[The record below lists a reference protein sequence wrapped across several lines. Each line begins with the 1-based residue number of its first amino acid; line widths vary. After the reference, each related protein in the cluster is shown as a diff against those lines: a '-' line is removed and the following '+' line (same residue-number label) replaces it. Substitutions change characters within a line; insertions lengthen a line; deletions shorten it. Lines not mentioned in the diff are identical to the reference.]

1 MTALSSGRG
10 RDRGDGDVR
19 GGRGYAEPMKT
30 VGEPE
35 EIRIPREDERP
46 EILPVEE
53 PVPEGAPER
62 EADPV
67 PN

>member
-1 MTALSSGRG
+1 
-10 RDRGDGDVR
+10 
-19 GGRGYAEPMKT
+19 MKT

-53 PVPEGAPER
+53 PLPQEAPDR
-62 EADPV
+62 EADPA
-67 PN
+67 PA

>member
-1 MTALSSGRG
+1 
-10 RDRGDGDVR
+10 
-19 GGRGYAEPMKT
+19 MKT

-53 PVPEGAPER
+53 PVPERAPER

>member
-1 MTALSSGRG
+1 
-10 RDRGDGDVR
+10 
-19 GGRGYAEPMKT
+19 MKT

-53 PVPEGAPER
+53 PVPELAGCTTRFLLLSFSSDWRFGTRHSER
-62 EADPV
+62 LKG
-67 PN
+67 

>member
-1 MTALSSGRG
+1 
-10 RDRGDGDVR
+10 
-19 GGRGYAEPMKT
+19 MKT

-53 PVPEGAPER
+53 PSPER
-62 EADPV
+62 EAEPV
-67 PN
+67 PS

>member
-1 MTALSSGRG
+1 
-10 RDRGDGDVR
+10 
-19 GGRGYAEPMKT
+19 MKT

-46 EILPVEE
+46 QILPVEE
-53 PVPEGAPER
+53 PVPEQAPER

-67 PN
+67 RS

>member
-1 MTALSSGRG
+1 
-10 RDRGDGDVR
+10 
-19 GGRGYAEPMKT
+19 MKT

-53 PVPEGAPER
+53 PVPAAAPER

-67 PN
+67 PG

>member
-1 MTALSSGRG
+1 
-10 RDRGDGDVR
+10 
-19 GGRGYAEPMKT
+19 MKT

-53 PVPEGAPER
+53 PAPAEAPGR
-62 EADPV
+62 EAEPV
-67 PN
+67 PS

>member
-1 MTALSSGRG
+1 
-10 RDRGDGDVR
+10 
-19 GGRGYAEPMKT
+19 MKT

-53 PVPEGAPER
+53 PVPEEAPER
-62 EADPV
+62 EAAPV
-67 PN
+67 PA

>member
-1 MTALSSGRG
+1 MIARG
-10 RDRGDGDVR
+10 AFQRVTRHER
-19 GGRGYAEPMKT
+19 HYARRMKT

-46 EILPVEE
+46 AVVPAPE
-53 PVPEGAPER
+53 PEVAPER

-67 PN
+67 PA

>member
-1 MTALSSGRG
+1 
-10 RDRGDGDVR
+10 
-19 GGRGYAEPMKT
+19 MKT

-53 PVPEGAPER
+53 PAPEQTPER
-62 EADPV
+62 EAEPV
-67 PN
+67 PG